1 MKYYLSIGVSIKS
14 ATINYTLNKSKTV
27 WRINN
32 SSFLKFFFYAIL
44 FWTVTLTWHQPFL
57 FSGHHER
64 FWNFLCF
71 LEDQGQMLANMP
83 SKLTIGEFFFI
94 LSKYISCRII
104 FLCKENLYRPK
115 NHFIWKDDC
124 FQKPYFESLLNTLKF
139 G

>member
-1 MKYYLSIGVSIKS
+1 MLLLYFNSSITYHQRNIIYQSLITLYLIKTLMKYYLSIGVSIKS

-83 SKLTIGEFFFI
+83 SKLTIGEFFF
-94 LSKYISCRII
+94 LYWVNI
-104 FLCKENLYRPK
+104 FRV
-115 NHFIWKDDC
+115 
-124 FQKPYFESLLNTLKF
+124 